1 MSWGNQGGGGGGPWG
16 GGQSPWGRGPRQ
28 PNLEEILR
36 RSQARVRRLL
46 PGGSNRAPI
55 FALLLGAV
63 LLIWG
68 ITGFFRVQ
76 PDELGVV
83 LRFGAYNRTVTPGL
97 NYHLP
102 YPVEYALTPKV
113 TRINTIEI
121 GGTPRDLG
129 GRSPTPGELTE
140 SRMLTGDENLVD
152 VYFTVQWQIRDPQK
166 YLFNIREPEETV
178 KAVAESSMREVIGRT
193 PAVDAIVGDKNTMAS
208 ETRGLVQK
216 ILDSYDSGILI
227 NAVLI
232 SHRIDFPSQDVQD
245 AFIDVQSAKT
255 DRDSAVIRAQ
265 QYLNSIVPRA
275 KGEAAQVTQQAEAYR
290 QQIVRQAEGDASRF
304 LAVYQA
310 YKQAED
316 VTARRLYIETM
327 EKILSGANKIVL
339 DKAAT
344 ASGVLPYLPLPELRN
359 PKAAP
364 STSQTPPTTPSGS
377 SQTQQR

>member
-1 MSWGNQGGGGGGPWG
+1 MSWGNQGGGGGPWG
-16 GGQSPWGRGPRQ
+16 GGQSPWGRGPQQ

-46 PGGSNRAPI
+46 PGGPYRGSI
-55 FALLLGAV
+55 FVVALGVVVV
-63 LLIWG
+63 LWAM
-68 ITGFFRVQ
+68 TGLFRVQ

-97 NYHLP
+97 NYHFP
-102 YPVEYALTPKV
+102 YPFEYALTPKV

-129 GRSPTPGELTE
+129 GRSPGPGELTE

-178 KAVAESSMREVIGRT
+178 KAVAESSMREVIGQT
-193 PAVDAIVGDKNTMAS
+193 PAVEAIVGDKNAMAN

-275 KGEAAQVTQQAEAYR
+275 KGDAAQITQQAEAYR
-290 QQIVRQAEGDASRF
+290 QQVVRQAEGDASRF

-316 VTARRLYIETM
+316 VTARRLYIEAM
-327 EKILSGANKIVL
+327 EKILAGANKIVL

-344 ASGVLPYLPLPELRN
+344 AAGVLPYLPLPELRT
-359 PKAAP
+359 PRATP
-364 STSQTPPTTPSGS
+364 SPSQASQPPSGS
-377 SQTQQR
+377 TQAQQR

>member
-55 FALLLGAV
+55 FALVLGAV

-327 EKILSGANKIVL
+327 EKILSGANKVIL

-344 ASGVLPYLPLPELRN
+344 QSGVLPYLPLPELKS
-359 PKAAP
+359 PKPGPA
-364 STSQTPPTTPSGS
+364 TSPTQAQP
-377 SQTQQR
+377 R

>member
-55 FALLLGAV
+55 FALVLGAV

-359 PKAAP
+359 LKAAP

>member
-1 MSWGNQGGGGGGPWG
+1 MSWGNQGGGGGPWG
-16 GGQSPWGRGPRQ
+16 GGGKSPWGRGPQQ

-36 RSQARVRRLL
+36 RSQARVRGLL
-46 PGGSNRAPI
+46 PSGWGRQPV
-55 FALLLGAV
+55 LVLVLG
-63 LLIWG
+63 LILVVWG
-68 ITGFFRVQ
+68 LTGFFRVQ
-76 PDELGVV
+76 PDEVGVV
-83 LRFGAYNRTVTPGL
+83 LRFGAYNRQVASGL
-97 NYHLP
+97 NYHMP
-102 YPVEYALTPKV
+102 YPIEYAVTPKV

-152 VYFTVQWQIRDPQK
+152 VYFTVQWQIGDPQK

-193 PAVDAIVGDKNTMAS
+193 PAVDAIVGDKNTMAN
-208 ETRGLVQK
+208 ETRDLVQK

-304 LAVYQA
+304 LAVYEA

-327 EKILSGANKIVL
+327 EKVLSGANKIVL
-339 DKAAT
+339 DKSAT
-344 ASGVLPYLPLPELRN
+344 GSGVLPYLPLPELRGS
-359 PKAAP
+359 KATP
-364 STSQTPPTTPSGS
+364 SANQTPQTPTGS

>member
-16 GGQSPWGRGPRQ
+16 GGGKSPWGRGPQQ

-36 RSQARVRRLL
+36 RSQARVRGLL
-46 PGGSNRAPI
+46 PSGWGRQPV
-55 FALLLGAV
+55 LVLVLG
-63 LLIWG
+63 LILVVWG
-68 ITGFFRVQ
+68 LTGFFRVQ
-76 PDELGVV
+76 PDEVGVV
-83 LRFGAYNRTVTPGL
+83 LRFGAYNRQVTPGL
-97 NYHLP
+97 NYHMP
-102 YPVEYALTPKV
+102 YPIEYAVTPKV

-152 VYFTVQWQIRDPQK
+152 VYFTVQWQIGDPQK

-193 PAVDAIVGDKNTMAS
+193 PAVDAIVGDKNTMAN
-208 ETRGLVQK
+208 ETRDLVQK

-327 EKILSGANKIVL
+327 EKVLSGANKIVL
-339 DKAAT
+339 DKSAT
-344 ASGVLPYLPLPELRN
+344 GSGVLPYLPLPELRGS
-359 PKAAP
+359 KATP
-364 STSQTPPTTPSGS
+364 SANQTPQTPTGS

>member
-55 FALLLGAV
+55 FALVLGAV

-129 GRSPTPGELTE
+129 GRSPAPGELTE

-193 PAVDAIVGDKNTMAS
+193 PAVDAIVGDKNTMAN

-327 EKILSGANKIVL
+327 EKVLSGANKIVL

-344 ASGVLPYLPLPELRN
+344 ASGVLPYLPLPELRV
-359 PKAAP
+359 PRAAP
-364 STSQTPPTTPSGS
+364 SASQTPQTPPGS

>member
-1 MSWGNQGGGGGGPWG
+1 MSWGNQGGGGGPWG

-46 PGGSNRAPI
+46 PGGTNRGSI
-55 FALLLGAV
+55 FVLALGAV
-63 LLIWG
+63 VVIWAA
-68 ITGFFRVQ
+68 TGFFRVQ

-97 NYHLP
+97 NYHFP
-102 YPVEYALTPKV
+102 YPIEYALTPKV

-121 GGTPRDLG
+121 GGIPRDLG
-129 GRSPTPGELTE
+129 GRNPAPGELTE

-193 PAVDAIVGDKNTMAS
+193 PAVDAIVGDKNAMAN

-275 KGEAAQVTQQAEAYR
+275 KGEAAQITQQAEAYR
-290 QQIVRQAEGDASRF
+290 QQVVRQAEGDASRF
-304 LAVYQA
+304 LSVYQA

-344 ASGVLPYLPLPELRN
+344 AGGVLPYLPLPELRT
-359 PKAAP
+359 PRAAP
-364 STSQTPPTTPSGS
+364 AASQASQPPSGS
-377 SQTQQR
+377 TQAQQR

>member
-1 MSWGNQGGGGGGPWG
+1 MSWGNQGGGGGPWG
-16 GGQSPWGRGPRQ
+16 GGQSPWGRGPQQ

-36 RSQARVRRLL
+36 RGQARVRRLL
-46 PGGSNRAPI
+46 PFGPNPRSI
-55 FALLLGAV
+55 FVLALGV
-63 LLIWG
+63 IVLIWAA
-68 ITGFFRVQ
+68 TGFFRVQ

-83 LRFGAYNRTVTPGL
+83 LRFGAYNRTMTPGL

-102 YPVEYALTPKV
+102 YPIEYALTPKV

-129 GRSPTPGELTE
+129 GRSPAPGELTE

-193 PAVDAIVGDKNTMAS
+193 PAVDAIVGDKNAMAN

-232 SHRIDFPSQDVQD
+232 SHRIDFPSQDVQE

-275 KGEAAQVTQQAEAYR
+275 KGEAAQITQGAEAYR
-290 QQIVRQAEGDASRF
+290 QQVVRQAEGDASRF

-327 EKILSGANKIVL
+327 EKILSGANKIIL

-344 ASGVLPYLPLPELRN
+344 GSGVLPYLPLPELRT

-364 STSQTPPTTPSGS
+364 ATSEAPQPSSGS
-377 SQTQQR
+377 TQLQQR